1 MEKILNVSGMKI
13 SYMDEG
19 AGKTVLLLHG
29 WGVDQ
34 HAFDPLRKQLKEAC
48 RVVSLDWPGFGGSP
62 EPQRPWAVQDYQL
75 LLEDFIEAL
84 KLESI
89 HVVAHSF
96 GGRVAIKWAAQDPA
110 SLDKMILV
118 GSAGIRPKR
127 SLQWYVKVY
136 VYKFGKKAVKF
147 PLLGPLL
154 APWLGKKQAKAGSED
169 YRRAS
174 VLMKQTMSR
183 VVQEDLQ
190 GIMPQIKAP
199 TLLVWGDQ
207 DQATPLQDG
216 ERMEKLIPGAGLAVF
231 QGAGHYAY
239 LDQLP
244 RFVRVLRHFFQ
255 L

>member
-1 MEKILNVSGMKI
+1 MEKILNLSGMKI
-13 SYMDEG
+13 GYLDEG
-19 AGKTVLLLHG
+19 TGKTVLLLHG

-34 HAFDPLRKQLKEAC
+34 HAFDPLRDQLKEAC
-48 RVVSLDWPGFGGSP
+48 RVVSLDWPGFGVSQ
-62 EPQRPWAVQDYQL
+62 EPGRPWSVSDYQR
-75 LLEDFIEAL
+75 LLEAFIETL
-84 KLESI
+84 KLEDI

-96 GGRVAIKWAAQDPA
+96 GGRVAIKWAAQNPS
-110 SLDKMILV
+110 SLKKMILV

-127 SLQWYVKVY
+127 SIKWYIKVFG
-136 VYKFGKKAVKF
+136 YKIGKKVLKL
-147 PLLGPLL
+147 PLIGSLA
-154 APWLGKKQAKAGSED
+154 APWLEKKQAKAGSED

-174 VLMKQTMSR
+174 MMMKQTMSR

-190 GIMPQIKAP
+190 ALMPQIKLP

-216 ERMEKLIPGAGLAVF
+216 KKMERLIPDSGLAVF

-255 L
+255 F